1 MIAQQCADTLLP
13 LREEARQHNQLSA
26 LISKQLSQVRK
37 KGLARGLNTEG
48 LPMWKSS
55 RVTKIQLGNEVR
67 ELMAEFLN
75 FEPSSMPFPEEEEAP
90 TSSMINWVDEELLR
104 EQLADS
110 LPLANLMSWLRENYQ
125 HLPDAELLR
134 LYHELVRDPQWQS
147 TLGTKSSTTALNTVA
162 VTYHPHEIKTL
173 TGSTNAKDVDNA
185 NE

>member
-1 MIAQQCADTLLP
+1 
-13 LREEARQHNQLSA
+13 
-26 LISKQLSQVRK
+26 
-37 KGLARGLNTEG
+37 
-48 LPMWKSS
+48 
-55 RVTKIQLGNEVR
+55 
-67 ELMAEFLN
+67 
-75 FEPSSMPFPEEEEAP
+75 
-90 TSSMINWVDEELLR
+90 WVDEELLR

-173 TGSTNAKDVDNA
+173 TGSTNEKDVDNA